1 MRETERGRDGDG
13 PRRKR
18 RRKRQP
24 SHSGAR
30 ASVCGVK
37 WTRWRRRAV
46 EAAR

>member
-1 MRETERGRDGDG
+1 MGTG
-13 PRRKR
+13 PEEEEEEAAL
-18 RRKRQP
+18 